1 MMFKNCRGGAILRIF
16 TQASRLPEL
25 LARLLLSATILGV
38 LAGWFL
44 LMPWPGQ
51 AAEGAGAILLAHQE
65 SPQVHRHGDGAG
77 VAAPAKTSPARHQ
90 GSGETSLVAPG
101 DKEPPPSS
109 RSQGSSLSGLLPHG
123 TCLSWRPG
131 LLWTHVLSDGL
142 TALAYFSIPVALL
155 VFVRRRRDLQ
165 FGWMFVLFGLFIL
178 ACGAGHLT
186 TIYNLWV
193 PDYLTS
199 GVVKAF
205 TAFVSVITAV
215 IIWPLIPKAVAL
227 PGPAQW
233 EEVNRDLRNEIAEHL
248 KDEEEV
254 RRLNAE
260 LEQRVLERTAELEAA
275 NRNLA
280 EVNRD
285 LREREAQVL
294 ESQCLLRAIIDNSTA
309 VIYVKDLEGRY
320 LLINRRFEELFH
332 VGRKE
337 AAGKTDFELFPRER
351 AEAFCAFDRQVLA
364 AGTVLDAEET
374 VPQDDGVHTYL
385 SIKAPLV
392 DAAGNPYAVCGIS
405 ADITGRKRDEEEIR
419 RLNAELEQKMAELVA
434 AQEEL
439 VRKEKLA
446 ILGQLSGSVGHELR
460 NPLGVMGNAVY
471 FLKTV
476 HSEGDET
483 TMEYLGIIEQ
493 EIDTSQRIIT
503 DLLDFARTRPPR
515 TKRIAVSVLIAQSLG
530 RCAVPDNVEHR
541 VEIADSLP
549 ALRVDPL
556 QTGQVFQNLIS
567 NGVQAM
573 PRGGSLRI
581 GAKHVRCAMSDVRC
595 FEGNNVER
603 RTSNVAPDT
612 DFVEI
617 SVADSGEGITPENLK
632 KLFQPLFTTKPKGIG
647 LGLVVC
653 RNLAEANGGWI
664 AVESELG
671 KGTTF
676 TVALPAEKPG
686 RIGPDE
692 DGGDP

>member
-1 MMFKNCRGGAILRIF
+1 MRYTLLWAVAGG
-16 TQASRLPEL
+16 L
-25 LARLLLSATILGV
+25 LGGQV
-38 LAGWFL
+38 LALPKPGPAEEGTVL
-44 LMPWPGQ
+44 LPAHLGISQAHGHQDEVAATTSGQ
-51 AAEGAGAILLAHQE
+51 PIPDLPKPSGNADAAE
-65 SPQVHRHGDGAG
+65 
-77 VAAPAKTSPARHQ
+77 
-90 GSGETSLVAPG
+90 PG

-155 VFVRRRRDLQ
+155 VFVRRRQDLQ

-320 LLINRRFEELFH
+320 LLINRRF
-332 VGRKE
+332 
-337 AAGKTDFELFPRER
+337 
-351 AEAFCAFDRQVLA
+351 
-364 AGTVLDAEET
+364 
-374 VPQDDGVHTYL
+374 
-385 SIKAPLV
+385 
-392 DAAGNPYAVCGIS
+392 
-405 ADITGRKRDEEEIR
+405 
-419 RLNAELEQKMAELVA
+419 
-434 AQEEL
+434 
-439 VRKEKLA
+439 
-446 ILGQLSGSVGHELR
+446 
-460 NPLGVMGNAVY
+460 
-471 FLKTV
+471 
-476 HSEGDET
+476 
-483 TMEYLGIIEQ
+483 
-493 EIDTSQRIIT
+493 
-503 DLLDFARTRPPR
+503 
-515 TKRIAVSVLIAQSLG
+515 
-530 RCAVPDNVEHR
+530 
-541 VEIADSLP
+541 
-549 ALRVDPL
+549 
-556 QTGQVFQNLIS
+556 
-567 NGVQAM
+567 
-573 PRGGSLRI
+573 
-581 GAKHVRCAMSDVRC
+581 
-595 FEGNNVER
+595 
-603 RTSNVAPDT
+603 
-612 DFVEI
+612 
-617 SVADSGEGITPENLK
+617 
-632 KLFQPLFTTKPKGIG
+632 
-647 LGLVVC
+647 
-653 RNLAEANGGWI
+653 
-664 AVESELG
+664 
-671 KGTTF
+671 
-676 TVALPAEKPG
+676 
-686 RIGPDE
+686 
-692 DGGDP
+692 